1 VNSRSGIT
9 PEELRS
15 AELMTALAGG
25 DLNAMRGIVELWEAP
40 LLRFC
45 YRYLQSEHEARDV
58 VQDTFVRVH
67 RSCARY
73 EPGRSFAAWL
83 FVIAAN
89 LCRNRR
95 RWHGRHPLL
104 SLDWLRESAGDRVEC
119 PRGSPD
125 EALLGDERV
134 QAVRLAVE
142 ALPHDQKTA
151 LLLHEYENL
160 GYREVAAALGV
171 SERRVET
178 LLTRARARLREKL
191 AGLLVRPLG
200 SEPLVFTNPH

>member
-1 VNSRSGIT
+1 MSGT
-9 PEELRS
+9 QGMSPEELRS
-15 AELMTALAGG
+15 SELMRALAAG
-25 DLNAMRGIVELWEAP
+25 DLDAMRGLVELWEGP

-104 SLDWLRESAGDRVEC
+104 SLDWLRESAGDRLEC
-119 PRGSPD
+119 PRGAPD

-134 QAVRLAVE
+134 QAVRRAVDS
-142 ALPHDQKTA
+142 LPHAEKTA
-151 LLLHEYENL
+151 LLLHEYEDF

-171 SERRVET
+171 TERRVET

-191 AGLLVRPLG
+191 SGLLIRPVG
-200 SEPLVFTNPH
+200 NEPLVSVNH